1 MNIWLT
7 NNVICEYCKQMA
19 PTCSKQMKFTTLC
32 RIFN

>member
-1 MNIWLT
+1 
-7 NNVICEYCKQMA
+7 MA